1 MVLANP
7 DNYVH
12 FLRRYNQFSFIY
24 AFNTFGD
31 DYLDDDNVV
40 YVFLMP
46 DITKKV
52 SSNSDY
58 FSTNIEN
65 FYIDEQTKQAV
76 YNAVN
81 TSGSQFISAEMK
93 IIDPVIKRYAINVYL
108 RVFDDIVSEET
119 LEAEIIDKIGE
130 YFLNLERR
138 DKIPR
143 SDLIKIIEEV
153 EGVDSVNVNF
163 VSADNEEAIRNGFYY
178 KEVSYNNKQTSDVL
192 LDQLK
197 NNTQNTLNINL
208 STDVTKNEKI
218 ILSSGTDPMLGIDSF
233 GDIIIGDKELPIMRG
248 GFVDRNGVEY
258 KDGIDPLNLSAVNVV
273 FKDSVPRFKKYKV

>member
-1 MVLANP
+1 M
-7 DNYVH
+7 
-12 FLRRYNQFSFIY
+12 
-24 AFNTFGD
+24 
-31 DYLDDDNVV
+31 
-40 YVFLMP
+40 
-46 DITKKV
+46 
-52 SSNSDY
+52 
-58 FSTNIEN
+58 
-65 FYIDEQTKQAV
+65 
-76 YNAVN
+76 
-81 TSGSQFISAEMK
+81 
-93 IIDPVIKRYAINVYL
+93 
-108 RVFDDIVSEET
+108 
-119 LEAEIIDKIGE
+119 
-130 YFLNLERR
+130 NLERR